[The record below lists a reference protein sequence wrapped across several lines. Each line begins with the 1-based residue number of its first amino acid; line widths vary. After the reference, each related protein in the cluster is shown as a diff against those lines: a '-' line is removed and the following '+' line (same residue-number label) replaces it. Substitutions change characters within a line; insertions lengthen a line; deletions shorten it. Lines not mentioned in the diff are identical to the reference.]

1 MNGCLALEFY
11 LIFMAQCLLQ
21 RISRCPNV
29 QMNVR
34 RGYPKTLQQNCVV
47 VVASN
52 FCGCGVQEQ
61 RLDKYLVIFKTYNLV
76 EMTDCD
82 G

>member
-11 LIFMAQCLLQ
+11 LIFLAQCFLQ

-34 RGYPKTLQQNCVV
+34 RGYSKTLQQNCVV

-61 RLDKYLVIFKTYNLV
+61 SLGTYFVTLKTYNS
-76 EMTDCD
+76 C
-82 G
+82 

>member
-11 LIFMAQCLLQ
+11 LIFLARRFLQ

-34 RGYPKTLQQNCVV
+34 RGYPKTLPTKL
-47 VVASN
+47 
-52 FCGCGVQEQ
+52 CGCGVQEQ
-61 RLDKYLVIFKTYNLV
+61 RLDTYFLTFKTYNLV
-76 EMTDCD
+76 EMIQR
-82 G
+82 